1 MTDIHADHEH
11 DHDGHHHHHDHPHE
25 HEHGGGFIAIIGEAL
40 HLPGFG
46 HSHTHT
52 PDTSAY
58 DNDLGIRTVWLALLI
73 LGLTT
78 VLQIVIYLASHSVA
92 LLADT
97 VHNLGDALNS
107 VPLLAALYLARRVAS
122 RRYTYG
128 YGRAEDIAGIFIVV
142 SIGFSAGYILLES
155 IQKLLNPQPLDN
167 LGWVAAAALIGFA
180 GNELVALMQIRVGR
194 QIGSDAMV
202 ADGQHARADGLTS
215 LAVLIGVAGAWVGL
229 PVLDPLV
236 GLVIGAAIVGITLS
250 ATKAIWFRLMD
261 AVDPKYVQAAETIIL
276 EHEEIQKIER
286 LQLRWSGHRLH
297 GEFVIGVE
305 GGIDL
310 EQGKRLADHLVHH
323 MQHALPNVGDMT
335 VQINPA

>member
-1 MTDIHADHEH
+1 MTEIHAEH
-11 DHDGHHHHHDHPHE
+11 DHNHDSHHHHHHHHE
-25 HEHGGGFIAIIGEAL
+25 HERSGMIALIGEAL

-52 PDTSAY
+52 QDTSVY

-73 LGLTT
+73 LGIAT
-78 VLQIVIYLASHSVA
+78 VLQIVIYLSSNSVA

-107 VPLLAALYLARRVAS
+107 VPLLAALYLTRRVAS

-128 YGRAEDIAGIFIVV
+128 YGRAEDIAGIFIVL
-142 SIGFSAGYILLES
+142 SIGFSAAYILLES

-215 LAVLIGVAGAWVGL
+215 LAVLIGVGGAWLGL
-229 PVLDPLV
+229 PILDPLV
-236 GLVIGAAIVGITLS
+236 GLVIGLAIVGITFS
-250 ATKAIWFRLMD
+250 AAKAIWFRLMD
-261 AVDPKYVQAAETIIL
+261 AVDPQYVQTAEAIIR
-276 EHEEIQKIER
+276 EHDEIKDIER
-286 LQLRWSGHRLH
+286 LQLRWSGHRLR
-297 GEFVIGVE
+297 GEFVIAVGDD
-305 GGIDL
+305 IDL
-310 EQGKRLADHLVHH
+310 KQSQMLADHLIHH

-335 VQINPA
+335 VQISPTA

>member
-1 MTDIHADHEH
+1 VTEIHHEH
-11 DHDGHHHHHDHPHE
+11 DHDHSDGHHHEHAHH
-25 HEHGGGFIAIIGEAL
+25 HEHGGGVLAIIGEAL
-40 HLPGFG
+40 HLPGFT
-46 HSHTHT
+46 HSHSHT
-52 PDTSAY
+52 PDTTAY

-73 LGLTT
+73 LGIAT
-78 VLQIVIYLASHSVA
+78 VLQIVIYLASGSVA

-128 YGRAEDIAGIFIVV
+128 YGRAEDIAGVFIVI

-155 IQKLLNPQPLDN
+155 IQKLLNPQPLNN

-215 LAVLIGVAGAWVGL
+215 LAVLIGVGGAWLGM

-236 GLVIGAAIVGITLS
+236 GLVIGVAIVGITFS
-250 ATKAIWFRLMD
+250 AAKAVWFRLMD
-261 AVDPKYVQAAETIIL
+261 AVDPQYVQTAEAIL
-276 EHEEIQKIER
+276 REHAEIERIDR
-286 LQLRWSGHRLH
+286 LQLRWAGHRLR
-297 GEFVIGVE
+297 GEFVIAVND
-305 GGIDL
+305 GIDL
-310 EQGKRLADHLVHH
+310 KQSQALADHLVHH

-335 VQINPA
+335 VQIASA